1 MKFPTGLKSKSESG
15 PEEGN
20 TASVGENSNT
30 EELESTRNDDGSQA
44 SKTERS
50 RRKFHTSWLKLW
62 PWMTYE
68 AETMF
73 CTICKQKGKDN
84 AFTQGCCTFKTSSLT
99 RPESSHDQ
107 RDSIQAQSLSK
118 EMNTAVAKM
127 LTNHDAAL
135 IKPIKTVACCEN
147 LLLSKFES
155 MMDFLKDIGTPGHH
169 FLKVGNRI
177 DY

>member
-99 RPESSHDQ
+99 RPESSHNQ

-118 EMNTAVAKM
+118 EMNTTVAKM

-135 IKPIKTVACCEN
+135 IKPIKTVHWLAVRIYYCQN
-147 LLLSKFES
+147 
-155 MMDFLKDIGTPGHH
+155 
-169 FLKVGNRI
+169 LKV
-177 DY
+177 